1 MTSQEWSLAAFFV
14 LVLAATAVGQN
25 SPAPTAYPSDA
36 PVSAMMSS
44 SPFLAGGVGHAVYS
58 VKGSP
63 FSADVDYEFTQ
74 VLDGDNHIHRE
85 SHGKIFRDGE
95 GRIRNE
101 IQPEV
106 PPGPSTV
113 ITTIAIDDPVSQTF
127 ITWHPEA
134 LPKSA
139 EVNHRVAYTDGA
151 GHEIG
156 IGQAIDNGAATGTG
170 SAISPEELLERLKA
184 RQQVQ
189 GVVPAAR
196 AQRAKRL
203 GEELGAKEIEGF
215 MASGIRFSVTTPAG
229 KIGNEK
235 PIVKVDEIWWC
246 KDLKAA
252 LVSIYDDPQYGRRI
266 MRLTNIQVGEPDSQ
280 LFQIPPDY
288 TVREFP
294 PNSKTVAKPDQ

>member
-1 MTSQEWSLAAFFV
+1 MTSQQWSLAPCFV
-14 LVLAATAVGQN
+14 LVLAATALGQN
-25 SPAPTAYPSDA
+25 SPAPAAYPSDA
-36 PVSAMMSS
+36 PISAMMIS
-44 SPFLAGGVGHAVYS
+44 SPFFTGGAGHAVYS

-74 VLDGDNHIHRE
+74 VLDGDNRIHRE

-106 PPGPSTV
+106 PPGPSVVMAT
-113 ITTIAIDDPVSQTF
+113 ITIDDPVSQTF
-127 ITWHPEA
+127 ITWHPDG

-139 EVNHRVAYTDGA
+139 EVNHPVAFTDGA
-151 GHEIG
+151 GHTIG
-156 IGQAIDNGAATGTG
+156 IGQAIDNGPATGTG
-170 SAISPEELLERLKA
+170 SGISPAEPLERLKA

-189 GVVPAAR
+189 GVVPAAT

-203 GEELGAKEIEGF
+203 GEELGAKEIEGC

-235 PIVKVDEIWWC
+235 PLVKVDEIWWC

-252 LVSIYDDPQYGRRI
+252 LVSIYDDPQYGRKI
-266 MRLTNIQVGEPDSQ
+266 MRLTNIQRGEPDPQ

-288 TVREFP
+288 AVREFP
-294 PNSKTVAKPDQ
+294 SNSKSVAKPAQ